1 MKSGVMKKI
10 FLFIGCVVS
19 AGIAM
24 AQDSTVTMKSK
35 KEQKRE
41 RIQAIIKQEEEGVI
55 KYTKHF
61 IAGGKLTNDGYGG
74 FLEMGRVRS
83 IRAAWLYQL
92 EITERKHPKE
102 EKLQNDYS
110 TTAPVIYGKINFFY
124 PVKLG
129 LQYQRLLGNKGYKNG
144 VAVSANIGGGV
155 SMAILRPYLVQVDKG
170 NNRYEFVGYNSPD
183 SNYFLNGPIIGGPGL
198 GKGWGGMTVE
208 PGLYGK
214 AGARFDYGKYN
225 EMVNAIEIGATY
237 EYYFNRIQQ
246 MIEVK
251 QYRWFAGVYVGLLFG
266 KRK

>member
-1 MKSGVMKKI
+1 MKKI
-10 FLFIGCVVS
+10 FLLVIFAISVGKVL
-19 AGIAM
+19 
-24 AQDSTVTMKSK
+24 AQDTTVAAKSK
-35 KEQKRE
+35 KQQKRD
-41 RIQAIIKQEEEGVI
+41 RIEAIIKQEEEGVI

-83 IRAAWLYQL
+83 VRSAFLYQL
-92 EITERKHPKE
+92 EITERKHIKE

-110 TTAPVIYGKINFFY
+110 PTAPVIYGKINYFY

-129 LQYQRLLGNKGYKNG
+129 AQFQWLLGNKGYKNG
-144 VAVSANIGGGV
+144 VAVSANAGGGV
-155 SMAILRPYLVQVDKG
+155 SLALLRPYLVQVDKG
-170 NNRYEFVGYNSPD
+170 NDVYEFVGYNSPD

-198 GKGWGGMTVE
+198 SKGWGGLTVK
-208 PGLYGK
+208 PGIYGK
-214 AGARFDYGKYN
+214 AGVRFDYGKYN
-225 EMVNAIEIGATY
+225 EMVNAIEIGGTY
-237 EYYFNRIQQ
+237 EFYFSKIQQ